1 MATEKKLRPNILFIT
16 SDQQHWNTLG
26 CMNPEIRTPHLDRL
40 AARGTLFQRAYCP
53 NPTCTPS
60 RASIITGQ
68 YPSQHGAW
76 SLGTKLPE
84 SVPTVGQVMSDAGYN
99 TALIGKAHFQPLK
112 GTEEYPSLESYPI
125 LQDIDFWRGFHGPFY
140 GFDHVELAR
149 NHADEAHAG
158 QHYAAWMED
167 KGCRDWRKFFQPPTG
182 TTPKQHHRW
191 NIPEDLHYNTWITER
206 SVERLKTYADGDQPF
221 LLWASYFD
229 PHPPYLVPEPWD
241 KMYDPQRV
249 TVPRATPGEHD
260 RNPPHFQMTQEEAPD
275 FSAWQEPE
283 GHAMHGFS
291 SHLQD
296 PQSLS
301 EDIATYYGMI
311 SLMDTGIGQILDTL
325 EATGLADNTLIVF
338 TSDHG
343 HFFGQHGLN
352 AKGAFHYEDLI
363 RVPFLVSWPGHVPEG
378 RCTDAIQSLVD
389 LPTSFL
395 SLTGIEKPRSMV
407 GLDQSP
413 VWLGNKTSVRDHA
426 VVENRHQPTTIH
438 VKTYVNARYKLT
450 VYFERDYGEL
460 FDLQE
465 DPGEV
470 NNLWDD
476 ASSKTLKA
484 ELTRKLLFA
493 EMAKEPLS
501 MPRIAI
507 A

>member
-1 MATEKKLRPNILFIT
+1 
-16 SDQQHWNTLG
+16 
-26 CMNPEIRTPHLDRL
+26 
-40 AARGTLFQRAYCP
+40 
-53 NPTCTPS
+53 
-60 RASIITGQ
+60 
-68 YPSQHGAW
+68 
-76 SLGTKLPE
+76 
-84 SVPTVGQVMSDAGYN
+84 
-99 TALIGKAHFQPLK
+99 
-112 GTEEYPSLESYPI
+112 
-125 LQDIDFWRGFHGPFY
+125 
-140 GFDHVELAR
+140 
-149 NHADEAHAG
+149 
-158 QHYAAWMED
+158 
-167 KGCRDWRKFFQPPTG
+167 
-182 TTPKQHHRW
+182 
-191 NIPEDLHYNTWITER
+191 
-206 SVERLKTYADGDQPF
+206 
-221 LLWASYFD
+221 
-229 PHPPYLVPEPWD
+229 
-241 KMYDPQRV
+241 
-249 TVPRATPGEHD
+249 
-260 RNPPHFQMTQEEAPD
+260 
-275 FSAWQEPE
+275 
-283 GHAMHGFS
+283 MHGFS

-311 SLMDTGIGQILDTL
+311 SLMDKGIGQILDTL

-470 NNLWDD
+470 NNRWVDPC
-476 ASSKTLKA
+476 SKTLKA